1 MVGLRLPCI
10 APGGGYVQVLRTDY
24 WLLMTDDSP
33 AESEISARR
42 DGWSV
47 SKCDRRGL
55 GRCALG
61 VLGVVLA
68 AGMLGGCKTTTS
80 QARKAEP
87 SGFLGDYSQL
97 REGQGDE
104 ALLVYVNP
112 RSDFRKYRRVM
123 LDPVRV
129 YAARD
134 SALAKLPK
142 KDLQS
147 LVNYLDAALREQLK
161 SDYVF
166 VGAPGPDVMR
176 LRVAITEAKASKVAL
191 DVLSTVMPPSVAL
204 SMVKNLATG
213 SHSAVGSA
221 GVECEAL
228 DSTSNV
234 RLFAAVDARVGRKI
248 TGKFDKLDKWHA
260 VTDAFDYWAARLQ
273 TRLSEERNAVRR

>member
-1 MVGLRLPCI
+1 MI
-10 APGGGYVQVLRTDY
+10 
-24 WLLMTDDSP
+24 
-33 AESEISARR
+33 
-42 DGWSV
+42 
-47 SKCDRRGL
+47 
-55 GRCALG
+55 
-61 VLGVVLA
+61 LA

-112 RSDFRKYRRVM
+112 QADIRKYSKIL

-142 KDLQS
+142 PDLQD
-147 LVNYLDAALREQLK
+147 LVNYLDATLREHLK
-161 SDYVF
+161 TDYALVS
-166 VGAPGPDVMR
+166 APGPGVMR
-176 LRVAITEAKASKVAL
+176 LRVAITEAKGSKVVL
-191 DVLSTVMPPSVAL
+191 DVMSTVMPPSVAL
-204 SMVKNLATG
+204 SMVKKLATG

-228 DSTSNV
+228 DSASNV